1 MQISLL
7 FYQLLFLIRFRAF
20 VHLLPLGFSK
30 GGIILNTSFK
40 YFIYCE
46 HMVQAPQHTH
56 FVCVIIPEAIVT
68 KEDELDECFLSLCT
82 T

>member
-1 MQISLL
+1 MEMCTQISFL
-7 FYQLLFLIRFRAF
+7 FYQLVFLIRFSR
-20 VHLLPLGFSK
+20 LLPPGSSK

-68 KEDELDECFLSLCT
+68 KENKPDE
-82 T
+82 